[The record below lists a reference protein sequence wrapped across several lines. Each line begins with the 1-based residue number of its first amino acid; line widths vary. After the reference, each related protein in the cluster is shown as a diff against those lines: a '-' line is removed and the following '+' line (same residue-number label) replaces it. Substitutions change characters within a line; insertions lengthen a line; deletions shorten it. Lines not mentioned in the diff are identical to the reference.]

1 MRARAAA
8 LAALALAL
16 AVAACRGPRPTV
28 VSSSLR
34 PASGGESYVEAVV
47 ENAGGGEGEVLVEA
61 TLRSESAP
69 VERAGQEVTLR
80 AHERVR
86 VRIPMHVSPDGSYRV
101 EVTVRY
107 PVD

>member
-8 LAALALAL
+8 LAGLALA
-16 AVAACRGPRPTV
+16 AAACRGPRPTV

-34 PASGGESYVEAVV
+34 PAPGGESYVEAVL
-47 ENAGGGEGEVLVEA
+47 ENAGGGEGQVQVEA
-61 TLRSESAP
+61 TLRAEDAL
-69 VERAGQEVTLR
+69 VERADQEVTLR
-80 AHERVR
+80 AHERLR
-86 VRIPMHVSPDGSYRV
+86 VRIPMHVAAEGSYRL